1 MNFSSLCEAVTLKL
15 SPGFR
20 SDEGINDFADEIKA
34 KYGLQEFDLLFD
46 SRTNSIHLSLIQVY
60 KSDRKSGIG
69 SQAMEELCDFADSRN
84 MDIWLTLAQKDDE
97 MGTTSRTRLIG
108 FYKRFGFVQNKGR
121 NKDYRHSI
129 YCSMYRRACA

>member
-1 MNFSSLCEAVTLKL
+1 MNFSSLCEEVLKL
-15 SPGFR
+15 GPGFR
-20 SDEGINDFADEIKA
+20 SNSEINDFAREIKA
-34 KYGLQEFDLLFD
+34 KYGLQEFDLVYD
-46 SRTNSIHLSLIQVY
+46 MGDIQLSLIQVY

-69 SQAMEELCDFADSRN
+69 SQAMEELCDFADSRG

-121 NKDYRHSI
+121 NKDYSHSI
-129 YCSMYRRACA
+129 YCSMYRRARA